1 MADTNGTTSSG
12 GDAKRQKLDDQPQ
25 KTTLKEFEAVFPKL
39 EADLLEHAQK
49 YNLPK
54 AELEWFK
61 TVSLFPAPWL
71 CRPAAPF
78 KRTEKF
84 LTLLFVR
91 IESGDQCDWRQ
102 MQSGHVRA

>member
-1 MADTNGTTSSG
+1 MADNNGITPNG

-25 KTTLKEFEAVFPKL
+25 KTTLKEFESIFPKL

-61 TVSLFPAPWL
+61 TVSFVPAPWL
-71 CRPAAPF
+71 NWPAAPL
-78 KRTEKF
+78 KSSR
-84 LTLLFVR
+84 
-91 IESGDQCDWRQ
+91 RQ
-102 MQSGHVRA
+102 YSNGA